1 MVPDSYFES
10 CLQAFVEILEEEDIQ
25 IPSWLVFNSK
35 DGLNV
40 VNGDSFDECIALAA
54 NSKKVV
60 AVGIN
65 CTPPRFIDGM
75 IRAAR
80 KVKSHCWWEAKNA
93 HICILLNSIWM

>member
-1 MVPDSYFES
+1 
-10 CLQAFVEILEEEDIQ
+10 
-25 IPSWLVFNSK
+25 
-35 DGLNV
+35 
-40 VNGDSFDECIALAA
+40 
-54 NSKKVV
+54 VV